1 MAIVSIKGLLAR
13 HNLATPQQFDE
24 WHKAWRVTQEAG
36 SADTF
41 MMFVARERG
50 ASEETF
56 LRELAAALDWPY
68 IDLTK
73 TDVSADARKKIST
86 KIAFQYSVLPVK
98 FEEGRLTVAVSNPF
112 DAAMLSAVQFD
123 ARVPV
128 QYALTTHIE
137 IDKSLKKFYGVGA
150 ETLDE
155 MAKDDEP
162 WICWEDKEIT
172 EGDQEASV
180 IKFVNQ
186 IIWEAFKD
194 RATDIHFEPAED
206 ELRIRYR
213 IDGILHQTPMPP
225 QLKRFQAS
233 LISRIKVMSG
243 MNIAEKRLPQDG
255 RINVRIKG
263 EEIDIR
269 VSTVPTVYGESV
281 SLRLLTRGKIFLGM
295 EKLGFAPAEESRI
308 REIIVKPHGIFLVT
322 GPTGSGKSTSLY
334 AFLAT
339 INSVT
344 KRIITIE
351 EPVEYEL
358 KGINQ
363 IAVRG
368 DIGLTFAMGLRHILR
383 QDPNVIMVGE
393 IRDLETAEIAIR
405 AALTGHLVFSTLH
418 TNDAPSAFTR
428 LIDMGI
434 EPFLVASSVEAVL
447 AQRLVR
453 TICPK
458 CKAEQKVGGIICG
471 ASGFPRIKSTR
482 PASAKGP
489 GARSAGNWAT
499 RGAWAFT
506 NCCSWTRTSARSSW
520 AAPPPPPS
528 RKRPCKTACA
538 LCGPMAGTRS
548 GPPRPPSRKSC
559 ASRKPKNISIADRR
573 RQTARLGERFLMA
586 RWHSA
591 NVLQTNAG
599 GTAPLAACRQ
609 RRTFYRSGRNDAAD
623 QRAVPAGGGGQGL
636 ANAFPRQTQHRL
648 APAGQGF
655 LSRRAIAQQR
665 SGRSGVH
672 GRAAIGKTFPAA
684 GHACGLEHLFAA
696 AAGRQ
701 TRRAASCHCHHC
713 GKERGGRISRCSW
726 KRKGFWPTAWKRPV
740 WSSLLAAKI
749 NEDGVWI
756 FAGAAGE
763 PALVVWCVWG

>member
-1 MAIVSIKGLLAR
+1 MAIVSIKTLLER
-13 HNLATPQQFDE
+13 HHLATPRQFED
-24 WHKAWRVTQEAG
+24 WNKAWRVAVEGG
-36 SADTF
+36 SQDSLLSF
-41 MMFVARERG
+41 IARERG
-50 ASEETF
+50 STEEAF
-56 LRELAAALDWPY
+56 LQDLAKALGWPFV
-68 IDLTK
+68 DVAK
-73 TDVSADARKKIST
+73 TDVPAEARKRIST
-86 KIAFQYSVLPVK
+86 KVAFQYTVLPTQ
-98 FEEGRLTVAVSNPF
+98 FDNGQLQVAVSNPF
-112 DAAMLSAVQFD
+112 DTAMLSAVQFD

-128 QYALTTHIE
+128 NFALTTRAEIE
-137 IDKSLKKFYGVGA
+137 KCLKKFYGVGA

-155 MAKDDEP
+155 ISKDDEP
-162 WICWEDKEIT
+162 LELLAEDKEIT

-225 QLKRFQAS
+225 QLKRYQAS

-281 SLRLLTRGKIFLGM
+281 SLRLLTRGKIFLSLD
-295 EKLGFAPAEESRI
+295 KLGFAPEEDARI
-308 REIIVKPHGIFLVT
+308 REIIVKPHGILLVT

-334 AFLAT
+334 AFLST
-339 INSVT
+339 INSIT

-363 IAVRG
+363 IAVRS

-458 CKAEQKVGGIICG
+458 CMAEQKVEP
-471 ASGFPRIKSTR
+471 AYLRRVGFPEEEIETARFWKGAGCEECRQFGYQGRMGIYELLFVDEDLRSLILTRAAASTIAQKAMEHGMRTLRNDGWKKVKLGRTTIEEVIRVTQMEEHMIALVDDSKKSTR
-482 PASAKGP
+482 PKGP
-489 GARSAGNWAT
+489 
-499 RGAWAFT
+499 
-506 NCCSWTRTSARSSW
+506 
-520 AAPPPPPS
+520 
-528 RKRPCKTACA
+528 
-538 LCGPMAGTRS
+538 
-548 GPPRPPSRKSC
+548 
-559 ASRKPKNISIADRR
+559 
-573 RQTARLGERFLMA
+573 
-586 RWHSA
+586 
-591 NVLQTNAG
+591 
-599 GTAPLAACRQ
+599 
-609 RRTFYRSGRNDAAD
+609 
-623 QRAVPAGGGGQGL
+623 
-636 ANAFPRQTQHRL
+636 
-648 APAGQGF
+648 
-655 LSRRAIAQQR
+655 
-665 SGRSGVH
+665 
-672 GRAAIGKTFPAA
+672 
-684 GHACGLEHLFAA
+684 
-696 AAGRQ
+696 
-701 TRRAASCHCHHC
+701 
-713 GKERGGRISRCSW
+713 
-726 KRKGFWPTAWKRPV
+726 
-740 WSSLLAAKI
+740 
-749 NEDGVWI
+749 
-756 FAGAAGE
+756 
-763 PALVVWCVWG
+763 

>member
-1 MAIVSIKGLLAR
+1 MAFPSIKNLLAQN
-13 HNLATPQQFDE
+13 NLATARAIRGLDQG
-24 WHKAWRVTQEAG
+24 V
-36 SADTF
+36 ADGCRGGL
-41 MMFVARERG
+41 ARN
-50 ASEETF
+50 
-56 LRELAAALDWPY
+56 AAAFHGPRAGRQRRSLSPGTGQGILDWPFV
-68 IDLTK
+68 DVK
-73 TDVSADARKKIST
+73 AGDVSAEARKKIST
-86 KIAFQYSVLPVK
+86 KVAFQYSVLPIK
-98 FEEGRLTVAVSNPF
+98 FENDHLQVAVSNPF

-123 ARVPV
+123 ARMPV
-128 QYALTTHIE
+128 QFALATRAEIE
-137 IDKSLKKFYGVGA
+137 KSLKKYYGVGA

-155 MAKDDEP
+155 MSNDDEP
-162 WICWEDKEIT
+162 LDLLVDEKEIT
-172 EGDQEASV
+172 ESDQEASV

-295 EKLGFAPAEESRI
+295 EKLGFAATEESRI

-334 AFLAT
+334 AFLST

-363 IAVRG
+363 IAVRS

-458 CKAEQKVGGIICG
+458 CKTLQPFSLITCA
-471 ASGFPRIKSTR
+471 ASVFRKKKLRR
-482 PASAKGP
+482 PSSGRAP
-489 GARSAGNWAT
+489 GAKIAANLAIRA
-499 RGAWAFT
+499 AWAFM
-506 NCCSWTRTSARSSW
+506 NCFSWTNRSAR
-520 AAPPPPPS
+520 
-528 RKRPCKTACA
+528 
-538 LCGPMAGTRS
+538 
-548 GPPRPPSRKSC
+548 
-559 ASRKPKNISIADRR
+559 
-573 RQTARLGERFLMA
+573 
-586 RWHSA
+586 
-591 NVLQTNAG
+591 
-599 GTAPLAACRQ
+599 
-609 RRTFYRSGRNDAAD
+609 
-623 QRAVPAGGGGQGL
+623 
-636 ANAFPRQTQHRL
+636 
-648 APAGQGF
+648 
-655 LSRRAIAQQR
+655 
-665 SGRSGVH
+665 
-672 GRAAIGKTFPAA
+672 
-684 GHACGLEHLFAA
+684 
-696 AAGRQ
+696 
-701 TRRAASCHCHHC
+701 
-713 GKERGGRISRCSW
+713 
-726 KRKGFWPTAWKRPV
+726 
-740 WSSLLAAKI
+740 
-749 NEDGVWI
+749 
-756 FAGAAGE
+756 
-763 PALVVWCVWG
+763 